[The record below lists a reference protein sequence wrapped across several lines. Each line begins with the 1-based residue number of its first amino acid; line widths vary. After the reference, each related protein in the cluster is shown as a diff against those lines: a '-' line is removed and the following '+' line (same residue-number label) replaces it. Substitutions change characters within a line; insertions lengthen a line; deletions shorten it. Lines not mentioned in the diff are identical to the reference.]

1 MRVCIIIAVLGLLT
15 WAGPPAAVAAAETA
29 AQTPHKP
36 GVFDGYIGESIWTL
50 VWFFVLLVV
59 LWKFAWKPILSSLNM
74 RQEHIERQ
82 ISDAE
87 KMRQEAQKVLAEY
100 HARLSDA
107 DRQGRE
113 IISARVRQAEQQAL
127 DVEHAKQREI
137 EHMKTRAEV
146 ELQRDRLDAEE
157 SLWQQA
163 GQIILQLGSDVFGK
177 TLDAQDNQKLIDEAI
192 GRLRTQPEDAAET
205 PHS

>member
-1 MRVCIIIAVLGLLT
+1 MRVFILIAPAALLT
-15 WAGPPAAVAAAETA
+15 LAATPLAAAEA
-29 AQTPHKP
+29 AADSAHKP

-50 VWFFVLLVV
+50 VWFLVLLAV
-59 LWKFAWKPILSSLNM
+59 LWKFAWKPILSSLNL

-87 KMRQEAQKVLAEY
+87 KMREEAKKVLAEY
-100 HARLSDA
+100 HAKLSDA

-113 IISARVRQAEQQAL
+113 IISARVREAEKQAIE
-127 DVEHAKQREI
+127 VEHAKQQEI
-137 EHMKTRAEV
+137 EAMKTRAEV
-146 ELQRDRLDAEE
+146 ELERERLDAEE
-157 SLWQQA
+157 YLWQQA

-192 GRLRTQPEDAAET
+192 GRLRSPSGD
-205 PHS
+205 PDNVSHS